1 VVVGRPITRASDPLA
16 VIGAMQDEIEK
27 ALG

>member
-1 VVVGRPITRASDPLA
+1 VVGRPITRAADPLA
-16 VIGAMQDEIEK
+16 VIGAMQDEIAA